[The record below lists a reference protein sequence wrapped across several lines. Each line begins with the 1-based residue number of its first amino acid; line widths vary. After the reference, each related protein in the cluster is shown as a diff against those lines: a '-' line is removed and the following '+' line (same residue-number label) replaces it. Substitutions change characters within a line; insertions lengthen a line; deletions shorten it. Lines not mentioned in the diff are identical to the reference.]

1 MSLFTQ
7 TDSKDFKNQI
17 SQYKTLMESERL
29 NESDVLL
36 KKTYVEICSL
46 KTDKTNYSYDE
57 LSSLLNIKADEV
69 EMWAVEAIT
78 SKIIDAKIDQLNR

>member
-1 MSLFTQ
+1 
-7 TDSKDFKNQI
+7 
-17 SQYKTLMESERL
+17 MESERL

-57 LSSLLNIKADEV
+57 LSSLLNIKEDEV

>member
-1 MSLFTQ
+1 
-7 TDSKDFKNQI
+7 
-17 SQYKTLMESERL
+17 MESERL